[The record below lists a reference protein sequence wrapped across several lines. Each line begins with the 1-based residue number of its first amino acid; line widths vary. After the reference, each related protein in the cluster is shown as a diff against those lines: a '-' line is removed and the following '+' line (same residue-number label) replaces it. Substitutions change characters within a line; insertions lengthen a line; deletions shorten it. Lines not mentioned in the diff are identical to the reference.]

1 MRSTPEFAYLRPGDT
16 CDTEW
21 RVSGSR
27 RERVSGPEDLELTW
41 CSSEPEPTQER
52 IGFLGKLL
60 LSSQLCLCVD
70 TRDTAQTGHCQTG
83 NLNRPLIVLT
93 RSSWINI
100 VDLVKLPKHQPSL
113 IRPLV
118 LCCGCQPGVM
128 PTQFNRVILWR
139 MGWEEFAP

>member
-21 RVSGSR
+21 RVSE
-27 RERVSGPEDLELTW
+27 RESFRSWRPGADMMRLGARADTGEDW
-41 CSSEPEPTQER
+41 
-52 IGFLGKLL
+52 
-60 LSSQLCLCVD
+60 LSWETPSQFSALSLCWHPGHSADRPL
-70 TRDTAQTGHCQTG
+70 HCQTG

-118 LCCGCQPGVM
+118 RCCGCQPGVM